1 MFNIDFTDAFL
12 SLLPDGALWDPS
24 ENDYT
29 YEILVAAAQFSGT
42 LIDGGV
48 SGGSDF
54 EDLSPKAGDSITVSG
69 SVSNDGTYTVSQDW
83 DSSNPFYIYT
93 EETLV
98 NELAPGTTSFRR
110 HLKAGDLK
118 RMLIGAADNHQIMRD
133 FLRTLAFLRDP
144 QNTPILSDLEKEYGV
159 RTDTGLT
166 EQERRDKLDAIVY
179 APASSGAADYLQ
191 DQLHAAGFT
200 NLYVYRNDKSNDPG
214 MFYGGPGGEMI
225 TNNKEYDR
233 TITEARKYQKL
244 WPHVFFIGGQ
254 AFYDANG
261 RIIHIDPVPISD
273 ALKPTFREIVL
284 QVRPVHSWCVAIVN
298 DTAFFTFAE
307 ADTATTDT
315 SKGFASEDGTTGGF
329 WWEGD
334 EDGYY
339 GWVFALIED
348 DTDSTIIDDDTDD
361 LVIDG

>member
-1 MFNIDFTDAFL
+1 MSDHPLNFTDVFL
-12 SLLPDGALWDPS
+12 SLLPDGAVWDPS
-24 ENDYT
+24 EKSFT
-29 YEILVAAAQFSGT
+29 YGSQYNTRVGFLGGLMQADAGDSWSEIA
-42 LIDGGV
+42 
-48 SGGSDF
+48 
-54 EDLSPKAGDSITVSG
+54 PKAGDTISISG
-69 SVSNDGTYTVSQDW
+69 SVSNDGSYEVSQDW
-83 DSSNPFYIYT
+83 SATNERQIYIS
-93 EETLV
+93 ETFTPEFSANV
-98 NELAPGTTSFRR
+98 TVTRS
-110 HLKAGDLK
+110 LKAGDLK

-133 FLRTLAFLRDP
+133 FLRTMAFLRDP
-144 QNTPILSDLEKEYGV
+144 QNTPILSDLEKEYGL

-200 NLYVYRNDKSNDPG
+200 DLYVYRNDKSNDPG
-214 MFYGGPGGEMI
+214 MFYGGPGGEMV

-284 QVRPVHSWCVAIVN
+284 QVRPVHSWCVAVVN

-334 EDGYY
+334 EDSYY

-348 DTDSTIIDDDTDD
+348 DTDSTLIDDDTDD